1 MAFVEYDYFVSLY
14 GADAV
19 DSASFNRILWNA
31 EKLVK
36 EATTGFDGICKLDV
50 AFPTLDNDIEAVKR
64 CVCEV
69 VNTMNQLER
78 AERNASDG
86 KVIASMSAG
95 NESISYAVGAGLI
108 GSVLSDRKAQTK
120 LLNDT
125 IDSYLRGTK
134 DNNGVNLLYRGAYPY
149 ML

>member
-19 DSASFNRILWNA
+19 DSASFNRIVWNA

-36 EATTGFDGICKLDV
+36 NATTGFDGICKLDV
-50 AFPTLDNDIEAVKR
+50 AFPTLADDVESVKR
-64 CVCEV
+64 CICEI
-69 VNTMNQLER
+69 VNTMYKLER
-78 AERNASDG
+78 AEHNASEG
-86 KVIASMSAG
+86 KVVASMSAG
-95 NESISYAVGAGLI
+95 NESISYAIGTGLI
-108 GSVLSDRKAQTK
+108 GSVLSDKQAQTK

-125 IDSYLRGTK
+125 VDSYLRGTK